1 MNFLFD
7 KHQHLFCN
15 INPSSA
21 NDQRILDDKDAAIKI
36 GELFSG
42 YNQVNIFFPYIL

>member
-21 NDQRILDDKDAAIKI
+21 NDQRILEIKI